1 MARRSEDG
9 SGNRE
14 EHGRSSW
21 RPTARGA
28 ATKLVVQR
36 QGELRRLGPRAADLV
51 ARKSWAV
58 GDGEGTDPA
67 VGGEGEGGRGG
78 RGGFGSGE
86 RRGGQS
92 RGREGHVRRMRGWE
106 GRDRQIY
113 DQEEHERWA
122 AKERGSRGGC
132 HDDDGRAPKFPVAS
146 SNPLPS
152 PRSNVW
158 WRYSAGLSTTAM
170 TIQSS

>member
-9 SGNRE
+9 SGDRE

-21 RPTARGA
+21 RSTARGA
-28 ATKLVVQR
+28 ATKLVVRR

-92 RGREGHVRRMRGWE
+92 RGREGHVR
-106 GRDRQIY
+106 
-113 DQEEHERWA
+113 
-122 AKERGSRGGC
+122 
-132 HDDDGRAPKFPVAS
+132 
-146 SNPLPS
+146 
-152 PRSNVW
+152 
-158 WRYSAGLSTTAM
+158 
-170 TIQSS
+170 